1 MRALTKKRWGTDITP
16 WNELGLLSDR
26 MRDWADFSPFATS
39 IFRAP
44 LLSETTEW
52 LPAVELVEKEGE
64 FVLTAE
70 IPGMSKEHVDISI
83 EDSVLTFKGE
93 KKFERE
99 EEKDR
104 MHIREREYGTFMRAF
119 TLPRN
124 VDATKVRAE
133 YHDGVVEIHMPKGEE
148 AKGRRIEVE

>member
-1 MRALTKKRWGTDITP
+1 MSA
-16 WNELGLLSDR
+16 
-26 MRDWADFSPFATS
+26 
-39 IFRAP
+39 
-44 LLSETTEW
+44 TTEW

-70 IPGMSKEHVDISI
+70 IPGMSKEDVRVSV
-83 EDSVLTFKGE
+83 EDDVLTLRGE

-104 MHIREREYGTFMRAF
+104 MHIREREYGTFMRSF

-124 VDATKVRAE
+124 VEVSKVKAE
-133 YHDGVVEIHMPKGEE
+133 YHDGVVEVHMPKGIE
-148 AKGRRIEVE
+148 AKGRDIVIA